1 MKMIN
6 FNRFGICGALIAGA
20 ALMLPACAADMGDED
35 ASDVSSVF
43 TEGDDLTEL
52 ESSEELVGTS
62 SEALTS
68 TTFRATCMNWDLL
81 LYADGSVL
89 VPYAECRTAS
99 GSWRVTSWGRGFC
112 GGDLANCNG
121 YLRCGA
127 C

>member
-1 MKMIN
+1 
-6 FNRFGICGALIAGA
+6 
-20 ALMLPACAADMGDED
+20 MLPACAADMGDGD

-68 TTFRATCMNWDLL
+68 TTFIASCENWELWF
-81 LYADGSVL
+81 YTDGSVQ

-99 GSWRVTSWGRGFC
+99 GSWRATSWGRGFC